1 MVYDAYHY
9 SIHAVYEPTYD
20 NIMIFLLLYE
30 RFSRMGQIN
39 MIDMVYDIYGH
50 ISGPF
55 GIDGPYSIWAGSWG
69 LNQLNQAPQG

>member
-1 MVYDAYHY
+1 
-9 SIHAVYEPTYD
+9 
-20 NIMIFLLLYE
+20 
-30 RFSRMGQIN
+30 

-55 GIDGPYSIWAGSWG
+55 GIDVPYSIWAGSWG

>member
-20 NIMIFLLLYE
+20 NIMILIIYE
-30 RFSRMGQIN
+30 RFSRQGQIN

-55 GIDGPYSIWAGSWG
+55 GIDVPYSIWAGSWG
-69 LNQLNQAPQG
+69 LNQAPQG

>member
-30 RFSRMGQIN
+30 RFSRMG
-39 MIDMVYDIYGH
+39 
-50 ISGPF
+50 
-55 GIDGPYSIWAGSWG
+55 
-69 LNQLNQAPQG
+69 